1 MCSGCEF
8 EREKGDDSSARWI
21 GTSGWA
27 REVVLVSMFGDGG
40 VSLDGMTRLGTPQSD
55 EWMESLRSAWCWIES
70 AES

>member
-40 VSLDGMTRLGTPQSD
+40 GFAGRYDQVGNAAIG
-55 EWMESLRSAWCWIES
+55 
-70 AES
+70 